1 MTEENRPEEPRGE
14 EPTAEQPPT
23 EERPS
28 DEPTQRLENGEQHRE
43 RPRRLLRSRSD
54 RMVAGVAGGL
64 GRYFGVDPVI
74 FRIAFGVSVFFG
86 GLGIVAYLA
95 LAIFVPTGDGDQVDQ
110 APYERSRWLGVAAGV
125 ALVLIVIPTIGFGFF
140 WGGDW
145 GWGPWGLLWLALP
158 VAIALGAYAVV
169 RDRRARGQ
177 LMSVGGV
184 IAAIFL
190 VAATVVGFAIL
201 AAVGAFA
208 TATGHGV
215 LIAITVTVI
224 GGLLILAGFA
234 GGARW
239 LIVPAAALA
248 TGVGVASAADLS
260 FSGGIGQRHYTP
272 TTVAAIP
279 ADGYKLGIGE
289 LQVDLRDLDW
299 KREKSLEL
307 DVDLG
312 VGQAIV
318 AVPQNV
324 CVDADLHTGAGQI
337 KSAGEASDGA
347 DVDLDQNRGTSAT
360 PRLRLTGEVD
370 LGEFVLVNDNHVDLD
385 TFNPHHFGPH
395 GFDIEL
401 DYRAQRAAMARACAR

>member
-1 MTEENRPEEPRGE
+1 MNDENRPEEPRGE
-14 EPTAEQPPT
+14 EPAAEQPPT

-28 DEPTQRLENGEQHRE
+28 EEPAQRLESGEERRE

-54 RMVAGVAGGL
+54 RMIAGVAGGL

-140 WGGDW
+140 WDGDW
-145 GWGPWGLLWLALP
+145 GWGPWGLLWPALP

-184 IAAIFL
+184 IAAILL

-201 AAVGAFA
+201 SVVGAFA

-248 TGVGVASAADLS
+248 TGVGVAIGGRSQLQRRHRAAPLHADHGRGDPRRRL
-260 FSGGIGQRHYTP
+260 RARDRR
-272 TTVAAIP
+272 AAGRP
-279 ADGYKLGIGE
+279 P
-289 LQVDLRDLDW
+289 R
-299 KREKSLEL
+299 
-307 DVDLG
+307 
-312 VGQAIV
+312 
-318 AVPQNV
+318 
-324 CVDADLHTGAGQI
+324 
-337 KSAGEASDGA
+337 
-347 DVDLDQNRGTSAT
+347 
-360 PRLRLTGEVD
+360 PRLE
-370 LGEFVLVNDNHVDLD
+370 
-385 TFNPHHFGPH
+385 
-395 GFDIEL
+395 
-401 DYRAQRAAMARACAR
+401 ARGDARS